1 MMRKLWMVVSL
12 LVVLA
17 MLASCAPAATPAP
30 AETEAAPTAAP
41 TTPPEPEATSAPPPP
56 EVPQVLNINMRVPP
70 TDMDP
75 QRESAASGKMV
86 LGNVFDRLVSL
97 DSNMDIAPELA
108 KDWDISDDGLT
119 YTFYLEEGVTF
130 HDGTPFNAEAV
141 KFTFDRLIDPET
153 GSTFFGDYG
162 MIDSVAV
169 IDDSTV
175 EFTLGYPYGPFL
187 RRLAMTEAGILS
199 PTAVEE
205 LGPDFSSHPVG
216 AGPFIVDEWV
226 SGERLVL
233 VRNENYW
240 QELPKLERVNFSF
253 IAEEQARIAALL
265 AGDTD
270 FDTVI
275 PPSLLS
281 MVEADPNMVIER
293 GPSLFPEWVAFNVE
307 KAPFDDVLV
316 RRAAG
321 YAMDIDTII
330 EEIYLGVGVRA
341 TQPVAPGVFGFDD
354 TIEPIPYDPEMARDL
369 LAQAGWED
377 TDGDGVVDKD
387 GQKFSAEFLIMAVTE
402 IQRMA
407 EAMQAYLADVGM
419 EVDIV
424 VEDWGA
430 FLADCGAGNMN
441 MFVLGQENP
450 MGDADASLGY
460 LFTCENV
467 DVSNYTRYCN
477 PEFDRLV
484 DEERRETDPEVREEL
499 LSEAIN
505 LVVDDAVQVPTF
517 VRETLMAHNQKVKGF
532 VLHPSD
538 TYFVLKGLHIEE

>member
-1 MMRKLWMVVSL
+1 MRRLWMAISL
-12 LVVLA
+12 LVALA
-17 MLASCAPAATPAP
+17 MLASCAPAGTPAP
-30 AETEAAPTAAP
+30 AGTEAAPTAAP

-97 DSNMDIAPELA
+97 DSNMEVVPELA

-130 HDGTPFNAEAV
+130 HDGTPFNAQAV
-141 KFTFDRLIDPET
+141 KFTFERLIDPET
-153 GSTFFGDYG
+153 GSGFFGDYE
-162 MIDSVAV
+162 MIDSVEV

-175 EFTLGYPYGPFL
+175 EFTLEYAHAPFL

-205 LGPDFSSHPVG
+205 LGADFSSQPVG
-216 AGPFIVDEWV
+216 AGPFKVEEWV

-233 VRNENYW
+233 VRNEDYW
-240 QELPKLERVNFSF
+240 RELPKLERVNFSF
-253 IAEEQARIAALL
+253 ISEEQARIAALL

-275 PPSLLS
+275 PPSLLA
-281 MVEADPNMVIER
+281 MVEADSDMVIER
-293 GPSLFPEWVAFNVE
+293 GPSLFPEWVGFNVE
-307 KAPFDDVLV
+307 KPPFDDVLV

-330 EEIYLGVGVRA
+330 EEIYLGVGVRS
-341 TQPVAPGVFGFDD
+341 TQPVAPGVFGFDE
-354 TIEPIPYDPEMARDL
+354 TIEPIPYDPDMARDL

-387 GQKFSAEFLIMAVTE
+387 GQKFSAEFKIMTVTE

-419 EVDIV
+419 EVNIV

-430 FLADCGAGNMN
+430 FLSDLAAGNMN

-477 PEFDRLV
+477 PEFDRLI
-484 DEERRETDPEVREEL
+484 DEERRETDTEARRQL
-499 LSEAIN
+499 LQEAIN

-517 VRETLMAHNQKVKGF
+517 VRESLMAHHQKVKGF
-532 VLHPSD
+532 ALHPSD
-538 TYFVLKGLHIEE
+538 TYLVLKTLHIEE